1 MPFVEQTSM
10 LTCSKLLPQSV
21 FPGHINNQ
29 IGFNRMPRKVKLLTG
44 VTHRKSNTGIS
55 GVAHASIHRDIGYI
69 VWQQRREF
77 QGNLVQKAQ

>member
-1 MPFVEQTSM
+1 
-10 LTCSKLLPQSV
+10 
-21 FPGHINNQ
+21 
-29 IGFNRMPRKVKLLTG
+29 MPRKVKLLTG